1 LDQGSGQVVCV
12 SLAIIL
18 PTFAGVGPIKIYS
31 FVSAI
36 NLQMRQIILY
46 NPIDMV
52 CQVVYKIN
60 MQNNKIERK
69 QMSKIRMNTEL
80 RNKLFGKIKHTFEN
94 EDTQERE
101 AFLQARE
108 NVDQQYTMA
117 SELAKEVVERSYPTD
132 DVATLR
138 HFKKKYGQP
147 CDVVAKDKCF
157 YFAHNEGVDDEG
169 EPTET
174 KSHFDFGLFGNLNGT
189 EYDNEQGKKFA
200 VAYYREELKAKD
212 CNPDIYAQQ
221 NENKDNPHKTKHVDE
236 CMKALGYSGSYGSGG
251 NEIGMAKDFNSN
263 YYLDVI
269 GTSYCRSRA
278 IACTKNEYEQFE
290 TWRIAKG
297 NLVVN
302 HQKWIDTIQK
312 QCDQLKIGLKAYRY
326 LSEGIELATELGIQV
341 DEAELIR
348 TNSTGLTIY
357 NPSNLASM
365 IKGMKNKNQS
375 REAKILAR
383 KQYEESLN

>member
-1 LDQGSGQVVCV
+1 M
-12 SLAIIL
+12 
-18 PTFAGVGPIKIYS
+18 T
-31 FVSAI
+31 
-36 NLQMRQIILY
+36 
-46 NPIDMV
+46 
-52 CQVVYKIN
+52 
-60 MQNNKIERK
+60 
-69 QMSKIRMNTEL
+69 KIRMNTEL
-80 RNKLFGKIKHTFEN
+80 RNKLFNKIKNVFEN
-94 EDTQERE
+94 EDTQEKE

-108 NVDQQYTMA
+108 DVDRQYEQA
-117 SELAKEVVERSYPTD
+117 HRLAVDVVERSYPPE
-132 DVATLR
+132 DVATLK
-138 HFKKKYGQP
+138 HFKKKYGNP

-157 YFAHNEGVDDEG
+157 YFAHTEDLDDEG
-169 EPTET
+169 DQKQTST
-174 KSHFDFGLFGNLNGT
+174 HFDFGLFGNLNGS
-189 EYDNEQGKKFA
+189 EYDSEEGKKFA
-200 VAYYREELKAKD
+200 VAYFREDLKAMD

-236 CMKALGYSGSYGSGG
+236 CMKALGYSNGYNSS
-251 NEIGMAKDFNSN
+251 NETGMTKTFNDQ

-278 IACTKNEYEQFE
+278 IACTKDEYTMFEQ
-290 TWRIAKG
+290 WRVAKG

-302 HQKWIDTIQK
+302 HQKWIDTIMK

>member
-1 LDQGSGQVVCV
+1 
-12 SLAIIL
+12 
-18 PTFAGVGPIKIYS
+18 
-31 FVSAI
+31 
-36 NLQMRQIILY
+36 
-46 NPIDMV
+46 
-52 CQVVYKIN
+52 
-60 MQNNKIERK
+60 
-69 QMSKIRMNTEL
+69 MNTEL
-80 RNKLFGKIKHTFEN
+80 RNKLFNKIKNVFEN

-101 AFLQARE
+101 AFLMARE
-108 NVDQQYTMA
+108 EVDSQYGIA
-117 SELAKEVVERSYPTD
+117 STLAKEVVERAYPVD

-157 YFAHNEGVDDEG
+157 YFAHNEDKDEDG
-169 EPTET
+169 DIKET
-174 KSHFDFGLFGNLNGT
+174 KSHFDFGLFGNLNGS
-189 EYDNEQGKKFA
+189 EYNSDDGKKFA

-212 CNPDIYAQQ
+212 CNPDIFAQQ
-221 NENKDNPHKTKHVDE
+221 NENKDNPHKTKYVDE
-236 CMKALGYSGSYGSGG
+236 CMKALSYNHYRDSDDT
-251 NEIGMAKDFNSN
+251 GMAKTFNAP

-297 NLVVN
+297 NLVTK
-302 HQKWIDTIQK
+302 HQTWIDTITK

-348 TNSTGLTIY
+348 TNSTCLLYTSPSPRDGLLSRM
-357 NPSNLASM
+357 PSSA
-365 IKGMKNKNQS
+365 
-375 REAKILAR
+375 
-383 KQYEESLN
+383 

>member
-1 LDQGSGQVVCV
+1 MQ
-12 SLAIIL
+12 
-18 PTFAGVGPIKIYS
+18 
-31 FVSAI
+31 I
-36 NLQMRQIILY
+36 N
-46 NPIDMV
+46 
-52 CQVVYKIN
+52 K
-60 MQNNKIERK
+60 NNRK
-69 QMSKIRMNTEL
+69 DTMSKIRMNTEL
-80 RNKLFGKIKHTFEN
+80 RNKLFNKMKNVFEN

-101 AFLQARE
+101 AYLQARE
-108 NVDQQYTMA
+108 EVDEQYA
-117 SELAKEVVERSYPTD
+117 IAKQLATDVVERAYPPE
-132 DVATLR
+132 DVAVLR
-138 HFKKKYGQP
+138 TFKKKYGDP

-157 YFAHNEGVDDEG
+157 YFAHNEDLDEDG
-169 EPTET
+169 DTKET
-174 KSHFDFGLFGNLNGT
+174 KSHFDFGLFGNLNGS
-189 EYDNEQGKKFA
+189 EYSSDDGKKFA

-236 CMKALGYSGSYGSGG
+236 CMKALGHNGG
-251 NEIGMAKDFNSN
+251 NYNNDSETGISKEFDNP

-278 IACTKNEYEQFE
+278 IACTKDEYEQFE
-290 TWRIAKG
+290 AWRIAKG
-297 NLVVN
+297 NLVSK
-302 HQKWIDTIQK
+302 HQTWIDTIQK

-365 IKGMKNKNQS
+365 IKGMKNKHQS

-383 KQYEESLN
+383 KKYEESLN

>member
-1 LDQGSGQVVCV
+1 
-12 SLAIIL
+12 
-18 PTFAGVGPIKIYS
+18 
-31 FVSAI
+31 
-36 NLQMRQIILY
+36 
-46 NPIDMV
+46 
-52 CQVVYKIN
+52 
-60 MQNNKIERK
+60 
-69 QMSKIRMNTEL
+69 MSKIRMNTEL
-80 RNKLFGKIKHTFEN
+80 RNKLFNKMQHTFEN
-94 EDTQERE
+94 EVRGE
-101 AFLQARE
+101 AFLKARE
-108 NVDQQYTMA
+108 TVNDEYVIAQQF
-117 SELAKEVVERSYPTD
+117 AKEVVERAYPTE

-138 HFKKKYGQP
+138 TFKKKYGSP

-169 EPTET
+169 QPTET
-174 KSHFDFGLFGNLNGT
+174 KSHFDFGLFGNLNGS
-189 EYDNEQGKKFA
+189 EYSSEEGKKFA
-200 VAYYREELKAKD
+200 VAYFREDLKAMD

-236 CMKALGYSGSYGSGG
+236 CMKALGHSSNNYSNDS
-251 NEIGMAKDFNSN
+251 NNIGMAKTFDDQ

-278 IACTKNEYEQFE
+278 IACTKQEYEHFE
-290 TWRIAKG
+290 MWRTAKS
-297 NLVVN
+297 NLVSK
-302 HQKWIDTIQK
+302 HQTWIDTITK

-365 IKGMKNKNQS
+365 IKGMKNKTQIQERRRYWLGNNM
-375 REAKILAR
+375 K
-383 KQYEESLN
+383 KV

>member
-1 LDQGSGQVVCV
+1 
-12 SLAIIL
+12 
-18 PTFAGVGPIKIYS
+18 
-31 FVSAI
+31 
-36 NLQMRQIILY
+36 
-46 NPIDMV
+46 
-52 CQVVYKIN
+52 
-60 MQNNKIERK
+60 MQ
-69 QMSKIRMNTEL
+69 KIRMNTEL
-80 RNKLFGKIKHTFEN
+80 RNKLFNKIKHTFEN

-108 NVDQQYTMA
+108 TVDEQYA
-117 SELAKEVVERSYPTD
+117 IAKQLATDVVERAYPPE
-132 DVATLR
+132 DVSVLR
-138 HFKKKYGQP
+138 SFKKKYGQP

-157 YFAHNEGVDDEG
+157 YFAHNEDKDEDG
-169 EPTET
+169 DEKET
-174 KSHFDFGLFGNLNGT
+174 KSHFDFGLFGNLNGS
-189 EYDNEQGKKFA
+189 EYSSDDGKRFA
-200 VAYYREELKAKD
+200 FAYYREELKAKD
-212 CNPDIYAQQ
+212 CNPDIFAQQ

-236 CMKALGYSGSYGSGG
+236 CMKALGNVGSNVYS
-251 NEIGMAKDFNSN
+251 NDDNTGMAKEFNHP
-263 YYLDVI
+263 YFLDVI

-278 IACTKNEYEQFE
+278 IACTKNEYEAFE

-297 NLVVN
+297 NLVTK
-302 HQKWIDTIQK
+302 HQTWIDTIQK
-312 QCDQLKIGLKAYRY
+312 QSDQLKIGLKAYRY

-383 KQYEESLN
+383 KKYEESIN

>member
-1 LDQGSGQVVCV
+1 MLITNRKD
-12 SLAIIL
+12 
-18 PTFAGVGPIKIYS
+18 
-31 FVSAI
+31 
-36 NLQMRQIILY
+36 
-46 NPIDMV
+46 
-52 CQVVYKIN
+52 
-60 MQNNKIERK
+60 NK
-69 QMSKIRMNTEL
+69 MSKIRMNTEL
-80 RNKLFGKIKHTFEN
+80 RNKLFNKIKNVFEN

-108 NVDQQYTMA
+108 DVDSQYA
-117 SELAKEVVERSYPTD
+117 FAKIVAKDVVERSYPPE
-132 DVATLR
+132 DVAILR
-138 HFKKKYGQP
+138 TFKKKYGQP

-157 YFAHNEGVDDEG
+157 YFAHNEDVDDEG
-169 EPTET
+169 KETET
-174 KSHFDFGLFGNLNGT
+174 KSHFDFGLFGNLNGS
-189 EYDNEQGKKFA
+189 EYDSEEGRKFA

-212 CNPDIYAQQ
+212 LNPDIFAQQ

-236 CMKALGYSGSYGSGG
+236 CMKALGYSNQYSNNNDVG
-251 NEIGMAKDFNSN
+251 IGMTKDFNQP

-278 IACTKNEYEQFE
+278 IACTKDEYTTFEQ
-290 TWRIAKG
+290 WRVAKG
-297 NLVVN
+297 NLVSK
-302 HQKWIDTIQK
+302 HQTWIDTIQK

-365 IKGMKNKNQS
+365 IKGMKNKHQS

-383 KQYEESLN
+383 KKYEESLN

>member
-1 LDQGSGQVVCV
+1 
-12 SLAIIL
+12 
-18 PTFAGVGPIKIYS
+18 
-31 FVSAI
+31 
-36 NLQMRQIILY
+36 
-46 NPIDMV
+46 
-52 CQVVYKIN
+52 
-60 MQNNKIERK
+60 
-69 QMSKIRMNTEL
+69 MNTEL
-80 RNKLFGKIKHTFEN
+80 RNKLFNKIKHTFEN

-101 AFLQARE
+101 AYLQARE
-108 NVDQQYTMA
+108 YVDEQYATA
-117 SELAKEVVERSYPTD
+117 HQLAKEVVSRSYPPE

-138 HFKKKYGQP
+138 HFKNKYGSP

-157 YFAHNEGVDDEG
+157 YFAHNEDTDDEG
-169 EPTET
+169 ETTET
-174 KSHFDFGLFGNLNGT
+174 KSHFDFGLFGNLNGS
-189 EYDNEQGKKFA
+189 EYQDYEGKKFA
-200 VAYYREELKAKD
+200 VAYFREELKAMD

-221 NENKDNPHKTKHVDE
+221 EGKDENPHKTKHVDQ
-236 CMKALGYSGSYGSGG
+236 CMKALGHTGSNYGSDNDG
-251 NEIGMAKDFNSN
+251 IGMNKTFNAP

-278 IACTKNEYEQFE
+278 IACTKNEYEKFE
-290 TWRIAKG
+290 EWRIAKG
-297 NLVVN
+297 NLVAK
-302 HQKWIDTIQK
+302 HQTWIDTITK

-383 KQYEESLN
+383 KKYEESLN

>member
-1 LDQGSGQVVCV
+1 
-12 SLAIIL
+12 
-18 PTFAGVGPIKIYS
+18 
-31 FVSAI
+31 
-36 NLQMRQIILY
+36 
-46 NPIDMV
+46 
-52 CQVVYKIN
+52 
-60 MQNNKIERK
+60 
-69 QMSKIRMNTEL
+69 MSKIRMNTEL
-80 RNKLFGKIKHTFEN
+80 RNKLFNKIKHTFEN

-101 AFLQARE
+101 AFLKARE
-108 NVDQQYTMA
+108 TVNDEYAIAQQF
-117 SELAKEVVERSYPTD
+117 AKEVVERAYPTE

-138 HFKKKYGQP
+138 TFKNKYGSP

-174 KSHFDFGLFGNLNGT
+174 KSHFDFGLFGNLSGS
-189 EYDNEQGKKFA
+189 EYGDEDGKKFA
-200 VAYYREELKAKD
+200 VAYFREELKAKD

-236 CMKALGYSGSYGSGG
+236 CLKALGHTNGYS
-251 NEIGMAKDFNSN
+251 NNDIGMAKDFNDQ

-278 IACTKNEYEQFE
+278 IACTKQEYEHFE
-290 TWRIAKG
+290 SWRIAKG
-297 NLVVN
+297 NLVSK
-302 HQKWIDTIQK
+302 HQTWIDTITK

-326 LSEGIELATELGIQV
+326 LSEGLELATELGIQV

-365 IKGMKNKNQS
+365 IKGMKNKQAANT
-375 REAKILAR
+375 REAKLLAR